1 MASGD
6 LYAHRPP
13 NPDPAAG
20 IPIFPIGAYR
30 YYVRV
35 TQILEGATEARRF
48 TLGFELLRKR
58 TWAVVGTFRARM
70 QWIAGDFLRGK
81 VRDAHGAVVG
91 SLTMEWVSPQLRRA
105 VVEIDRIPEAER
117 PLANAAGRG
126 WREVFAEVGW
136 DMTVVE
142 SDADVAEP
150 SGESWS
156 NAELHAA
163 ILEQRP
169 GVDLDREWRY
179 WLLCVR
185 RLDTH
190 GADRGIMFDLAG
202 DVPREGAAIAAHWMV
217 PDDEL
222 WGTIRGARFGTTE
235 QYFRTALHEI
245 GHALGFQHSDREL
258 GLMMATDSL
267 AKHARDNGAPEHFPE
282 NGTWSFATEDQKR
295 LRHWPDPV
303 VRPGGLPFA
312 NGDRAPVL
320 PGEPALRPAG
330 VSLTVGVLLASVPL
344 GAPVRVDLELSNG
357 EQTLVPNDLSLR
369 GRVRERDRH
378 RSVGHA
384 ARRST
389 RSSTASTS
397 SAWASTSRSWGR

>member
-1 MASGD
+1 M
-6 LYAHRPP
+6 
-13 NPDPAAG
+13 
-20 IPIFPIGAYR
+20 
-30 YYVRV
+30 RV

-169 GVDLDREWRY
+169 GVDLDREWHY

-222 WGTIRGARFGTTE
+222 WGTIRARASGRPSSTSARPCT
-235 QYFRTALHEI
+235 R
-245 GHALGFQHSDREL
+245 S
-258 GLMMATDSL
+258 AT
-267 AKHARDNGAPEHFPE
+267 RWG
-282 NGTWSFATEDQKR
+282 
-295 LRHWPDPV
+295 
-303 VRPGGLPFA
+303 
-312 NGDRAPVL
+312 
-320 PGEPALRPAG
+320 
-330 VSLTVGVLLASVPL
+330 
-344 GAPVRVDLELSNG
+344 
-357 EQTLVPNDLSLR
+357 
-369 GRVRERDRH
+369 
-378 RSVGHA
+378 
-384 ARRST
+384 
-389 RSSTASTS
+389 SSTATAS
-397 SAWASTSRSWGR
+397 SA